1 MAVIDVS
8 FVTYFGPLL
17 AFLIVFVIVFAV
29 LNKTKI
35 IGENAWV
42 QSILS
47 FIVAGV
53 FVSVAGASDFVLTAT
68 PWIAVLIVSLAFII
82 LMLAF
87 VNVKIEGGVSKG
99 IGGVA
104 VLLALVIFVVSAF
117 FLFSHTITQYLPGS
131 TTGGGNPEILNFL
144 DWLYSA
150 RVAGAIVLLVVGGIV
165 SWILVKAK

>member
-1 MAVIDVS
+1 MAVVDVS
-8 FVTYFGPLL
+8 FVTYFGPIL
-17 AFLIVFVIVFAV
+17 AFLIVFVLVYAV
-29 LNKTKI
+29 LNKTKV

-53 FVSVAGASDFVLTAT
+53 FISVAGASDIILTAT
-68 PWIAVLIVSLAFII
+68 PWIAVLIVSLVFVI

-99 IGGVA
+99 IGGIA
-104 VLLALVIFVVSAF
+104 VLLALVIFIVSAF

-131 TTGGGNPEILNFL
+131 TSSGGNPDILSFL

-150 RVAGAIVLLVVGGIV
+150 RVAGAVLLLIVGGIV
-165 SWILVKAK
+165 SWILVKVK